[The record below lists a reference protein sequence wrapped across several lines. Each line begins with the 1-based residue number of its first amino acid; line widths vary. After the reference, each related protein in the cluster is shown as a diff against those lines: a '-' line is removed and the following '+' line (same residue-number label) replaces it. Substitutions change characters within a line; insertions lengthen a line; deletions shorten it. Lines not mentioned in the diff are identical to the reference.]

1 MPDKRH
7 HRGPHPQ
14 DAEQFDPRHWPAL
27 RQAVAELSWLLSRG
41 YAEPSALKLVGDRH
55 NLTARQRTAVMRCA
69 CTDQALHSR
78 LLRQLA
84 AQDIADRPLDVDGY
98 NLLTTIESALSGAVV
113 LIARDTCWR
122 DMASMH
128 GTYRKVDETI
138 PALRLVGQTLAQLR
152 AGHCNWWLDK
162 PVSNS
167 GRLAQIIRQLAQD
180 HGWPWTVQIV
190 PNPDQVLA
198 GSDRLIVTA
207 DSVVLDRCGRWFNLA
222 RQVITTHVPQANL
235 VDLR

>member
-7 HRGPHPQ
+7 HRGAHPE
-14 DAEQFDPRHWPAL
+14 DAEQFSARHWPAL
-27 RQAVAELSWLLSRG
+27 REAVAELSWLLSRG

-69 CTDQALHSR
+69 CTDQAMHSR
-78 LLRQLA
+78 LQRQLMP
-84 AQDIADRPLDVDGY
+84 QDIADRPLDLDGY
-98 NLLTTIESALSGAVV
+98 NLLTTIESALGGAVV

-138 PALRLVGQTLAQLR
+138 PALLLVGQTLAQLR
-152 AGHCNWWLDK
+152 AGRCNWWLDR

-167 GRLAQIIRQLAQD
+167 GRLAQIIRQVAQER
-180 HGWPWTVQIV
+180 GWPWTVQIV
-190 PNPDQVLA
+190 ANPDQVLA
-198 GSDRLIVTA
+198 DCDRLIVTA
-207 DSVVLDRCGRWFNLA
+207 DSAVLDRCGQWFNLA
-222 RQVITTHVPQANL
+222 RQVITTHVPQANV